1 MHLSPRTP
9 VLGATDFAVIA
20 AAAVSTSSASP
31 LSVAFTTSAAATDLD
46 ALTTIRRQALASDAP
61 LSELCRYLE
70 ALSAAA
76 DKLPPVLAR
85 AVPFTWASSATVTST
100 SPQSA
105 FTSFDLEF
113 EKASVLFNIA
123 TSLRT
128 SAFAEH
134 AVDHKSACN
143 TLCMAAAAFR
153 QAHELG
159 FVCSTACVDF
169 ASATCSALESVCV
182 AEAQERF
189 VKKAEA
195 DKLSIATLAKLAFGA
210 ARLYVG
216 AHSVAS
222 EAAVFPNLWVTLLN
236 AKANFHKGY
245 AQYLQARLVKASG
258 GGEGEVFVGKFGLEL
273 GFLRGAISHMS
284 QAEAGLVSLAWGI
297 SKLSDSDAEFV
308 KRFRAEVSAILAEAK
323 IVAEPAEKDN
333 SMIYFETVP
342 KDEDLPTVPAAI
354 LAKSDQS
361 ALAAFLS
368 SYPSSKIIFADIPS
382 LRTLKIQE
390 KYDTCFTERI
400 QPVLDSATEATAK
413 CLETLAAWDLPLAV
427 EMARLSNAEFVT
439 KIMNNGSLLGSESS
453 GAREM
458 ESIMRE
464 IAGRRDSTR
473 ISLQEAVS
481 ALDAEETEDSEMRMA
496 FGIGKWTRLS
506 SKDLNKGLRTAA
518 ASYLEKLEA
527 ANKSDEI
534 VAQKVQANWERITTF
549 VSSENNT
556 KQILVER
563 LNLVGNEDFSKNEIL
578 IKLQGA
584 LTLLNEILEKRKS
597 AFAQIEDARKSAGER
612 F

>member
-1 MHLSPRTP
+1 M
-9 VLGATDFAVIA
+9 
-20 AAAVSTSSASP
+20 
-31 LSVAFTTSAAATDLD
+31 
-46 ALTTIRRQALASDAP
+46 Q
-61 LSELCRYLE
+61 
-70 ALSAAA
+70 
-76 DKLPPVLAR
+76 
-85 AVPFTWASSATVTST
+85 
-100 SPQSA
+100 
-105 FTSFDLEF
+105 
-113 EKASVLFNIA
+113 
-123 TSLRT
+123 
-128 SAFAEH
+128 
-134 AVDHKSACN
+134 
-143 TLCMAAAAFR
+143 
-153 QAHELG
+153 
-159 FVCSTACVDF
+159 
-169 ASATCSALESVCV
+169 
-182 AEAQERF
+182 AQERF

-333 SMIYFETVP
+333 SMIFP

-413 CLETLAAWDLPLAV
+413 CLETLAAWDLPLA
-427 EMARLSNAEFVT
+427 EEFVT

-597 AFAQIEDARKSAGER
+597 AFAQIEDARKSAVGRCAEANR
-612 F
+612 SGVDETHFIENDLKSLNSLISSIEASLKSQESVMMLVS